1 MPGWLVAN
9 EGKLTVALDI
19 TVSDE
24 LLREGIARELVN
36 RIQNIRKSNGYEIV
50 DKIVVEIESRDEI
63 NEAVKEF
70 SNYIASQTL
79 ADSVLLSSNLSNATE
94 LEFDEYTVKVTVK
107 KVQ

>member
-36 RIQNIRKSNGYEIV
+36 RIQNIRKSNGYEII
-50 DKIVVEIESRDEI
+50 DKIVVEIEMRDEI